1 MLEALLS
8 SGGSQYIP
16 WSGPGPKTLIK
27 GTRKR
32 GYFGQLSGNEFFS
45 RWLVAASVTEAVRP
59 TYYAGDTTWFKFMYN
74 DRVLFVCKSQIAG
87 GISWQELYDSGVV
100 FGQRGRGKITKPVNG
115 PVDQLKTS
123 IFIENVQGE
132 KKRWPLKLQLL
143 TGADDAFDATVSDKS
158 GVNEW
163 DELFRE
169 ILSPNGKFDNVSYND
184 TIWSTSYYNLMQN
197 IDAAEQ
203 YAAMR
208 GAGGNPITS
217 NNIQLGQ
224 SYTAAYR
231 PVFELIHD
239 GWVALDPIN
248 LNFDVQGTTLRPAEV
263 TFSGPDD
270 IAKDVVDVVITR
282 SYLATPYLDI
292 STPVPS
298 FTATSLNVSR
308 NNTFAVSTEYSPI
321 GVTAV
326 NIRTSLQMQPE
337 VVISSPPVM
346 VTVDSSGP
354 LISDSIYLS
363 NTDLAKSVGDV
374 KVRAGALLPLAADV
388 SKEGPR
394 FFATSGTGRSGVIA
408 SSMEGLAKPIAS
420 VNLGR
425 GAAIPASEF
434 VVSKQYGYVT
444 VDSPYSVSGYD
455 VTFTPSKPKTLA
467 EYFANEKLNGFTI

>member
-45 RWLVAASVTEAVRP
+45 RWLAVASATEAARI
-59 TYYAGDTTWFKFMYN
+59 TAYSGDTTWFKFMYN
-74 DRVLFVCKSQIAG
+74 DRVLFVCKSQIAAG
-87 GISWQELYDSGVV
+87 VTWQELYDSGIV
-100 FGQRGRGKITKPVNG
+100 FGQRGQGKITQPVNG
-115 PVDQLKTS
+115 PVDQLKVS
-123 IFIENVQGE
+123 IFIEKVQGE
-132 KKRWPLKLQLL
+132 NKRWPLKLQLL
-143 TGADDAFDATVSDKS
+143 TGADDAFDSTYTNKI

-169 ILSPNGKFDNVSYND
+169 LLSPNGKFDSVNYND

-197 IDAAEQ
+197 IDATEQ

-208 GAGGNPITS
+208 GGNGNPATS
-217 NNIQLGQ
+217 NNIQLSQ

-239 GWVALDPIN
+239 GWIALDPIN
-248 LNFDVQGTTLRPAEV
+248 LNLDVQGTPLRPAEI
-263 TFSGPDD
+263 TFTDPTE
-270 IAKDVVDVVITR
+270 IAKEVTNVLIER
-282 SYLATPYLDI
+282 SHIPTPYLDI
-292 STPVPS
+292 SSPTPT

-308 NNTFAVSTEYSPI
+308 NNTFAASTDYTPL
-321 GVTAV
+321 GVTEV

-337 VVISSPPVM
+337 LAISTPPVI
-346 VTVDSSGP
+346 VTIDSPGP
-354 LISDSIYLS
+354 LISDSVYLS
-363 NTDLAKSVGDV
+363 NTDLAKAVSDV
-374 KVRAGALLPLAADV
+374 KVRTGALIPLGADV

-394 FFATSGTGRSGVIA
+394 FFASSDTGRSGVVTP
-408 SSMEGLAKPIAS
+408 SMEGLAKPIGN

-425 GAAIPASEF
+425 VAAIPASEF